1 MPKVH
6 KTISEAE
13 ANLRA
18 ATAFIPD
25 RYRTATQKAV
35 WAEPAA
41 SDQAEENW
49 RAGLAEAQAADRR
62 RIKIREAGD
71 TTYRKGC
78 AEKGYGVIA
87 TRITAA
93 LGLYRSAF
101 APILEAMCAAS
112 DAAPARVRDWRANV
126 TNRLFPVIEA
136 AKRAAGKPV

>member
-6 KTISEAE
+6 KTIAEAE

-18 ATAFIPD
+18 ATAFIPE
-25 RYRTATQKAV
+25 RYRVATAKAV

-62 RIKIREAGD
+62 RMAIREAGD
-71 TTYRKGC
+71 ATYRKGC
-78 AEKGYGVIA
+78 AEKGTAVIG
-87 TRITAA
+87 TRIAAA
-93 LGLYRSAF
+93 LGLYRSKF
-101 APILEAMCAAS
+101 APILDAMCAAA
-112 DAAPARVRDWRANV
+112 DAAPARVREWRTNV

-136 AKRAAGKPV
+136 AKGAAGEPV